1 MKQATMDS
9 KKRQENQGF
18 PTNPLKTSWGR
29 SSVGQNAPLSRR
41 GQMEREGIG
50 RHLEEPD
57 GIREHNNKVNDLSH
71 AGA

>member
-1 MKQATMDS
+1 MLFLTKQGPPTPFGI
-9 KKRQENQGF
+9 NQ
-18 PTNPLKTSWGR
+18 LHL
-29 SSVGQNAPLSRR
+29 VAALSRR

-57 GIREHNNKVNDLSH
+57 GIGEHNNKVNDLSH